1 MCIELSVGS
10 PWFDTVDQEHIPVK
24 IRNSCDRELLV
35 ELEVSGPQGIIQR
48 VSRKVPGN
56 FSQELDIVMDIYLKK
71 VVIKGRWK
79 EGEAWNEIPEVEV
92 ILR

>member
-10 PWFDTVDQEHIPVK
+10 PWLDTVDQEHIPLR
-24 IRNSCDRELLV
+24 IRNSCDREILV
-35 ELEVSGPQGIIQR
+35 ELEVAGPQGVIQK
-48 VSRKVPGN
+48 VSRKVLGN
-56 FSQELDIVMDIYLKK
+56 SSQELDIVMDIYLKK

-79 EGEAWNEIPEVEV
+79 EGDWKEIPEVEV